1 MNTHVFTI
9 GERSITSRAG
19 TDEEVVIGI
28 HIGDHNFITIRLTS
42 NENGD
47 LDYEVYED
55 ANPDVGFQGTYP
67 EYFDIPATTIGCDPD
82 KPVWDVDSQTWSR
95 VLDED
100 QDNDIALFNALA
112 GALNLANRSLLKE
125 KA

>member
-1 MNTHVFTI
+1 MSNPTNIFTI

-19 TDEEVVIGI
+19 TNEEVVIGI

-67 EYFDIPATTIGCDPD
+67 EYFDIPATTIG
-82 KPVWDVDSQTWSR
+82 K
-95 VLDED
+95 
-100 QDNDIALFNALA
+100 
-112 GALNLANRSLLKE
+112 
-125 KA
+125 